1 MNQLTVITD
10 LPEWVLRLTEDFLI
24 IVSELSG
31 HSVLPGSIHKVD
43 EKESDD
49 EQNSLD
55 GTN

>member
-10 LPEWVLRLTEDFLI
+10 LPEWVLKLAQEILVYIAAF
-24 IVSELSG
+24 SG
-31 HSVLPGSIHKVD
+31 NGAFTSIRKAPGA
-43 EKESDD
+43 DD